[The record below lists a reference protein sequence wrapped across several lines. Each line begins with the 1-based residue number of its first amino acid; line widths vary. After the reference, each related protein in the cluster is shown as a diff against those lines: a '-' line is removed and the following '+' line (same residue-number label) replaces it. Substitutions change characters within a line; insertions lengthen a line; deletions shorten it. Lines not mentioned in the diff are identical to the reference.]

1 MAKVLLS
8 KGIFPIIIAFP
19 FLGDEKTT
27 SLKSIARL
35 CAVVRGS
42 KFNPFPLASTVGTNG
57 KEWGVG
63 RQKAIVAGSV
73 CFPSNSK

>member
-1 MAKVLLS
+1 MAKLLLS

-27 SLKSIARL
+27 SPKSIARL

-57 KEWGVG
+57 KEWGWGG
-63 RQKAIVAGSV
+63 RRQ
-73 CFPSNSK
+73 